1 MVELIKSLFIKNS
14 SLFKKLTLDK
24 VIIYHDESTSQ
35 PFAHSFLVIPTR
47 SKNALISKLYEAR
60 DEYKCDSKL
69 RFSDI
74 SGSKE
79 TKKDKCMKKWIGLA
93 VEGLRQKGQK
103 RSIFPSSLN
112 CKFFVIFMR
121 HLSEMEESLLGG
133 EYRKEKELRK
143 YETLLRIG
151 LKGGLHYC
159 YSSEYKVKLVG
170 FITDGM
176 PWHRNLDDRRI
187 LDKLHNECREY
198 VEIPSI
204 VEIKSVFSNHKDSK
218 CTNKDDAQLLQLC
231 DLLLGATIHSCE
243 RNSRI
248 RSKKEILS
256 RPVRNLI
263 NKTKRGRYFK
273 RSGHYKAFS
282 ISKGKIVNNLWQF
295 QQITTRERT
304 SVSTQKE
311 LFNERIVIK
320 EKSKR

>member
-1 MVELIKSLFIKNS
+1 MMVELIKSLFVKNS
-14 SLFKKLTLDK
+14 SPIKKLTVDE

-47 SKNALISKLYEAR
+47 SKNVLISKLYEAR

-74 SGSKE
+74 SGSKV
-79 TKKDKCMKKWIGLA
+79 TKKDKCIKKWIGLA
-93 VEGLRQKGQK
+93 VEGLRQRGQL
-103 RSIFPSSLN
+103 RGIFPSSLN
-112 CKFFVIFMR
+112 CKFFVIFMGR
-121 HLSEMEESLLGG
+121 LSEMEESLLGG

-159 YSSEYKVKLVG
+159 YSSEYKVKLVS

-176 PWHRNLDDRRI
+176 PWHRNLDDKRI
-187 LDKLHNECREY
+187 LDRLRNECKEY

-204 VEIKSVFSNHKDSK
+204 VDIKSVFSNHKDSR

-243 RNSRI
+243 KNSRI
-248 RSKKEILS
+248 RSKKEIIS

-263 NKTKRGRYFK
+263 NKIKWGRHFK
-273 RSGHYKAFS
+273 RSGHYKTFS
-282 ISKGKIVNNLWQF
+282 ISKGKIINGLWQF
-295 QQITTRERT
+295 QQIITKERK
-304 SVSTQKE
+304 SDSIQKK
-311 LFNERIVIK
+311 LFLNK
-320 EKSKR
+320 